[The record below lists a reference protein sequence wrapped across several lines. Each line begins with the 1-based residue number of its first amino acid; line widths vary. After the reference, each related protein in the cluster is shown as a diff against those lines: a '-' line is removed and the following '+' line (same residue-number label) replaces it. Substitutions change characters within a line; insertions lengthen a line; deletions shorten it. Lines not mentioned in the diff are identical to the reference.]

1 MSVACNHPLD
11 SLTFHDCTDL
21 QETLAMNDK
30 PYMEAHCGAHGKDH
44 CTVTVCGDCSEQ
56 VSHDKGEFMS
66 LEGPKDKTLKIRA
79 IDGFSNLGK
88 MFE

>member
-1 MSVACNHPLD
+1 MSTRCSHPLD

-30 PYMEAHCGAHGKDH
+30 PYVHSHCGENAQDH
-44 CTVTVCGDCSEQ
+44 CTVTVCGDCEEQ
-56 VSHDKGEFMS
+56 VSHDKGTFMS
-66 LEGPKDKTLKIRA
+66 LEGPRDKTLKIRD
-79 IDGFSNLGK
+79 IDGFTNLGK